1 MYHVCVWVIVGHR
14 ALLGV
19 VPLRK
24 LTKTWKIVIFGT
36 RQTLRTT
43 QNGSK
48 MFWSVLPHVLG
59 NVFGVCRGIYGL
71 IGHHRGHQVEK
82 SGETPKILPDLN
94 AFRPLDDPNIDRFQI
109 FLHFWQGSKLL
120 TKISNI
126 WKNRSIMARFR
137 SILVKVKGEGGIL
150 VLRLRRKI
158 TITSRWSW
166 RLKFWESEQLL
177 KPERATGVPGVDS
190 ALKSSMTYPTIHGML
205 SMYHKIPLS

>member
-1 MYHVCVWVIVGHR
+1 M
-14 ALLGV
+14 
-19 VPLRK
+19 
-24 LTKTWKIVIFGT
+24 
-36 RQTLRTT
+36 
-43 QNGSK
+43 
-48 MFWSVLPHVLG
+48 
-59 NVFGVCRGIYGL
+59 CRGIYGL

-190 ALKSSMTYPTIHGML
+190 AVKSSMTYPSVQSGEQRRFLLIFSLLMACAHC
-205 SMYHKIPLS
+205 